1 MASCEHSRT
10 RAYDEDL
17 RWRIVYQHYA
27 LEYSNVRIADNMNI
41 DSSTVSR
48 ILSLFEETGQAHHQQ
63 KLTTIDQLFIIQVV
77 LERPGV

>member
-41 DSSTVSR
+41 AQLLVGFFLCLRKLEMWKSDP
-48 ILSLFEETGQAHHQQ
+48 ILVDKH
-63 KLTTIDQLFIIQVV
+63 TTN
-77 LERPGV
+77 RN

>member
-27 LEYSNVRIADNMNI
+27 LEYSNVCIADNMNI
-41 DSSTVSR
+41 DSSTVSSLCLR
-48 ILSLFEETGQAHHQQ
+48 KLEMWKSDPILVDKH
-63 KLTTIDQLFIIQVV
+63 TTN
-77 LERPGV
+77 RN